1 MNSKILFLYFLLV
14 LFSCSEH
21 KRNNTANST
30 VDLERQA
37 DSLYFGKNFDMAI
50 PLYSRLISEDSTK
63 GKYYFNR
70 GYSYSSILN
79 AYPAIQDFLKAIQLN
94 YRVAESNR
102 NIAVNFSDID
112 DSQAVYYINKSYQ
125 LNPNDS
131 SVKNLKQEYEMQLQ
145 KDKLNQ

>member
-1 MNSKILFLYFLLV
+1 MNSKILFLCFLLV

-30 VDLERQA
+30 VDIERQA
-37 DSLYFGKNFDMAI
+37 DSLYYAKNDVLAI
-50 PLYSRLISEDSTK
+50 PLYSKLISEDSTK
-63 GKYYFNR
+63 GKYYLNR
-70 GYSYSSILN
+70 GYSYTILLN
-79 AYPAIQDFLKAIQLN
+79 AYPAIQDFLKSIQLN

-102 NIAVNFSDID
+102 NIAVNYFSID
-112 DSQAVYYINKSYQ
+112 DSLAVYYINKSYQ

-131 SVKNLKQEYEMQLQ
+131 SVKNLKQKYEMQLI